1 MKQTNTL
8 FIILAAG
15 KGTRMKSSL
24 PKVMHKIAG
33 EAMVDICINKV
44 LNSHYGEGGKFV
56 IVCSEDNAE
65 IISKTYLDNANV
77 AIAVQQQ
84 RLGTGHAVSIGLTE
98 AIKQWDDDGFAKLA
112 VLYGDT
118 PLFKISCID
127 GLLNGKEDVNF
138 AGFVKHNPSLQFGRF
153 VFNKHGQVVDIV
165 EFKDASHEQKQE
177 LNTFNAGFAGG
188 GFAAFKALLPM
199 LKNNNK
205 AEEFYLTDLARL
217 APQNGFTCGL
227 TLCSETEAFGV
238 NDRLD
243 LSKAEALMQQEL
255 REDFMK
261 NGVSFTDPASVFLSL
276 DTTIEP
282 DVTIEPNVFIGKGV
296 KIKSGAV
303 IKAFC
308 YLEDVLIEEGASIG
322 PFARI
327 RGKTKIGKKCK
338 IGNFVEVKNSELKNG
353 VKAGHLAYIG
363 DAELG
368 DGVNIGAGAVFC
380 NYDGVLKHKAI
391 VGDGAFIGS
400 NTSLISPLK
409 IGKNALIAAASVADK
424 DVEEDAIYISRP
436 QGKIASKKASQ
447 FFEGKK
453 RSRL

>member
-1 MKQTNTL
+1 MISNL

-15 KGTRMKSSL
+15 KGTRMKSAL

-33 EAMVDICINKV
+33 TAMIDICISKV
-44 LNSHYGEGGKFV
+44 LNSNYGLGSKFV
-56 IVCSEDNAE
+56 IVCSQDNIE
-65 IISKTYLDNANV
+65 EISKTYAGND
-77 AIAVQQQ
+77 AIATTIQHQ
-84 RLGTGHAVSIGLTE
+84 RLGTGHAVSIGLDKATE
-98 AIKQWDDDGFAKLA
+98 QWGEAGFAKLA

-118 PLFKISCID
+118 PLFKMPCID
-127 GLLNGKEDVNF
+127 GLLQGKNDVNF
-138 AGFVKHNPSLQFGRF
+138 AGFVKHDPGMQFGRF
-153 VFNKHGQVVDIV
+153 VFDARGQIIDIV
-165 EFKDASHEQKQE
+165 EFKDATEEQRQN

-188 GFAAFKALLPM
+188 SFAAFKALLPL

-217 APQNGFTCGL
+217 APQNGFTCGFVPC
-227 TLCSETEAFGV
+227 TEAEAFGV

-243 LSKAEALMQQEL
+243 LSKAEALLQQEL
-255 REDFMK
+255 RESFMK

-276 DTTIEP
+276 DTKIEA

-296 KIKSGAV
+296 EIKSGAV

-308 YLEDVLIEEGASIG
+308 YLEGATIEEGANIG

-327 RGKTKIGKKCK
+327 RGTTKIGKKCK
-338 IGNFVEVKNSELKNG
+338 IGNFVEIKNSKLNTG

-368 DGVNIGAGAVFC
+368 KDVNIGAGAVFC

-391 VGDGAFIGS
+391 VGEGAFIGS
-400 NTSLISPLK
+400 NTSIISPVN
-409 IGKNALIAAASVADK
+409 IGKNALIAAASVVDG
-424 DVEEDAIYISRP
+424 DVAEDAIYISRP
-436 QGKIASKKASQ
+436 QGKTAKQSASQYFASKK
-447 FFEGKK
+447 
-453 RSRL
+453 